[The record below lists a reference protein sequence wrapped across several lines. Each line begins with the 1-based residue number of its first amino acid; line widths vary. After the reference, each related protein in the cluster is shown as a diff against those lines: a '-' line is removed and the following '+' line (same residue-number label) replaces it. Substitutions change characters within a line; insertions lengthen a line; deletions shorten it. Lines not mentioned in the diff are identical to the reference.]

1 MKEYDIIIKVYNCID
16 EVEEEPFRQ
25 IVYAENLESAK
36 KMAEEL
42 IKELQDIFGNYF
54 IVSLIGIE

>member
-16 EVEEEPFRQ
+16 EVEEEPFRE

-36 KMAEEL
+36 KIAEEL
-42 IKELQDIFGNYF
+42 IKEIQDFF
-54 IVSLIGIE
+54 ADSKIVDLIGIE

>member
-36 KMAEEL
+36 KNGWRTNKRNTRYIRWL
-42 IKELQDIFGNYF
+42 
-54 IVSLIGIE
+54 

>member
-1 MKEYDIIIKVYNCID
+1 MKEYYIIIKVYNCID

-42 IKELQDIFGNYF
+42 IEEIQELFADSKILD
-54 IVSLIGIE
+54 LIGIE

>member
-1 MKEYDIIIKVYNCID
+1 MKEYDIIIKIYDCID
-16 EVEEEPFRQ
+16 EVESEPFRE

-42 IKELQDIFGNYF
+42 IKEIQDFF
-54 IVSLIGIE
+54 ADSKIVGLIGIE